1 MNESRGYQYNGIDV
15 GIIIS
20 LEAQRLNHKFNVL
33 KERVASNKTG
43 LDYLARSA
51 VGVGNAG
58 AYVVDGIFRVPAF
71 LLRGGYKLAEGA
83 GKLAV
88 GLAPTLLN
96 AYLANLQSKAQQAQQ
111 NRQNQQT
118 PPPVPPQAEGPAS
131 SIPFAGSASAYAS
144 ECSNYTV
151 PSQVQSPS
159 ASATSSTGPTTIN
172 NNLSQPQSSAQS
184 ISQTSSPS
192 PIQSTSQ
199 IISGYDYSN
208 RRSRKVYSSASESKP
223 KEGER
228 ETTFPPIPTNG
239 PIAAYN
245 WINPSNK
252 SSSAS
257 ESLSTKLNRFYND
270 SLGLFSAVYK
280 GTKMSIQNEM
290 NANKKLKMGR
300 LEQALTSQYTYKPMI
315 QKVDWFYK

>member
-15 GIIIS
+15 STIIS

-83 GKLAV
+83 GKLVV

-118 PPPVPPQAEGPAS
+118 PPPVPPQAEGP
-131 SIPFAGSASAYAS
+131 
-144 ECSNYTV
+144 
-151 PSQVQSPS
+151 
-159 ASATSSTGPTTIN
+159 
-172 NNLSQPQSSAQS
+172 QPQSQPRPSNPQGPQNG
-184 ISQTSSPS
+184 SQTVPQTDADNTYGHAFPYMQGMNRVHSPNISADPNINSSPTNTNNVNPNITVS
-192 PIQSTSQ
+192 PTFSPVYSPTINVYTGSGKANAERTSAKKST
-199 IISGYDYSN
+199 DKTP
-208 RRSRKVYSSASESKP
+208 SRKRKSPNPEKKSNGPLYGLYHNGVVT
-223 KEGER
+223 
-228 ETTFPPIPTNG
+228 ETTAGEFGDLEN
-239 PIAAYN
+239 
-245 WINPSNK
+245 
-252 SSSAS
+252 
-257 ESLSTKLNRFYND
+257 
-270 SLGLFSAVYK
+270 
-280 GTKMSIQNEM
+280 
-290 NANKKLKMGR
+290 KLKDMR
-300 LEQALTSQYTYKPMI
+300 K
-315 QKVDWFYK
+315 D